1 MDRIVIVGGG
11 ISGLSLSYALL
22 ESDPS
27 ADVVV
32 FESEKRPG
40 GKIWTEKVNG
50 FLCEGG
56 VNGFLDN
63 RAKTLELAS
72 KLLINPLRSSDAARK
87 RYVFSGGKLRL
98 LPESPLSFLSS
109 DLLSLYGRLRVMYE
123 FFAPRGS
130 SDDET
135 LADFARRR
143 LGKEAYEKLID
154 PMASGIYAGNPE
166 LLSLKSCFTK
176 IFKLEEK
183 YGSLI
188 KGMIKL
194 QRAREKERRT
204 DKLQTLYES
213 DRPNS
218 PASLREAGRAKLQTK
233 VSAGP
238 GGTLTSFHNGM
249 GMIIDS
255 LKSYLEERLRVG
267 GKVISVER
275 KGKRYAVHLSDGM
288 IVEAEIVVIASPAY
302 SAAEILKNLDR
313 HLSSVLSEIQYP
325 SVSVVCFGYRKE
337 RIANKL
343 DGFGFLIPYK
353 ERRKILGAL
362 WDSSIFPGRAPDG
375 YVLLRSMVGG
385 ARASEI
391 AMQDDSRLIDVVAEE
406 LKDIMDIKAQPDFV
420 KIYRH
425 EKAIPQY
432 NIGHDRKLKTVDEM
446 LLKYKNLYLTGNAY
460 RGIGVN
466 DCIENSYKLAETIIR
481 KEEI

>member
-1 MDRIVIVGGG
+1 MDRIVIAGGG
-11 ISGLSLSYALL
+11 ISGLSLAFTLL
-22 ESDPS
+22 ESEPA

-63 RAKTLELAS
+63 RPKTLELAT
-72 KLLINPLRSSDAARK
+72 KLLINPFRSSDAARK
-87 RYVFSGGKLRL
+87 RYVFSGGKLNL
-98 LPESPLSFLSS
+98 LPESPVSFLTS

-123 FFAPRGS
+123 FLAPRGS

-166 LLSLKSCFTK
+166 SLSLKSCFPK
-176 IFKLEEK
+176 IFNLEEK

-194 QRAREKERRT
+194 QR
-204 DKLQTLYES
+204 
-213 DRPNS
+213 
-218 PASLREAGRAKLQTK
+218 EAKKSGNRK

-255 LKSYLEERLRVG
+255 LKGYLKEKLRVG
-267 GKVISVER
+267 SKVVSVER
-275 KGKRYAVHLSDGM
+275 KNKGYVVHLSDGM
-288 IVEAEIVVIASPAY
+288 VVETEILVIASPAY

-313 HLSSVLSEIQYP
+313 PLSSVLSEIPYP
-325 SVSVVCFGYRKE
+325 SVSIVCFGYRKE
-337 RIANKL
+337 RIAHKL

-353 ERRKILGAL
+353 ERRKILGTL

-375 YVLLRSMVGG
+375 YVLLRSMMGG
-385 ARASEI
+385 ARASEL
-391 AMQDDSRLIDVVAEE
+391 AMQGDSRLIDVAAEE
-406 LKDIMDIKAQPDFV
+406 LKDIMDIKIQPDFV

-432 NIGHDRKLKTVDEM
+432 NIGHDRKLKAVDGM

-466 DCIENSYKLAETIIR
+466 DCIENSFKLAETIIR

>member
-27 ADVVV
+27 ADVVI

-56 VNGFLDN
+56 ANGFLDN
-63 RAKTLELAS
+63 RPKTLELAS

-87 RYVFSGGKLRL
+87 RYVFSGGKLNI
-98 LPESPLSFLSS
+98 LPESPLSFLTS

-123 FFAPRGS
+123 FFAPSRYDSQPRDS

-166 LLSLKSCFTK
+166 SLSLKSCFPK
-176 IFKLEEK
+176 VFKLEEK

-194 QRAREKERRT
+194 K
-204 DKLQTLYES
+204 
-213 DRPNS
+213 
-218 PASLREAGRAKLQTK
+218 REAKKSGNQKIG
-233 VSAGP
+233 AGP
-238 GGTLTSFHNGM
+238 GGTLTSFHDGM
-249 GMIIDS
+249 GMMIDS
-255 LKSYLEERLRVG
+255 MKNSLKERLRAG
-267 GKVISVER
+267 SKVISVER
-275 KGKRYAVHLSDGM
+275 KNKGYAVHLSDGM
-288 IVEAEIVVIASPAY
+288 VVEAEIVVIASPAY

-313 HLSSVLSEIQYP
+313 HLSSVLSEITYP

-337 RIANKL
+337 RIAHKL
-343 DGFGFLIPYK
+343 DGFGFLIPYR
-353 ERRKILGAL
+353 ERRKILGSL

-375 YVLLRSMVGG
+375 YALLRSMVGG

-391 AMQDDSRLIDVVAEE
+391 AMQDDSRLIDIVAEE
-406 LKDIMDIKAQPDFV
+406 LGHIMDIKVQPDFV

-432 NIGHDRKLKTVDEM
+432 NIGHDRKLKAVDEM
-446 LLKYKNLYLTGNAY
+446 LLKYRNLYLTGNAY

-466 DCIENSYKLAETIIR
+466 DCIENSYKLAGTIIR

>member
-11 ISGLSLSYALL
+11 ISGLSLAYALL

-63 RAKTLELAS
+63 RPKTLELAS
-72 KLLINPLRSSDAARK
+72 KLLLNPLRSSDAARK
-87 RYVFSGGKLRL
+87 RYVFSDGKLRL

-123 FFAPRGS
+123 FFAPRGRAE
-130 SDDET
+130 DET

-166 LLSLKSCFTK
+166 LLSLKSCFPK
-176 IFKLEEK
+176 ICELEEK

-194 QRAREKERRT
+194 QG
-204 DKLQTLYES
+204 D
-213 DRPNS
+213 
-218 PASLREAGRAKLQTK
+218 AKKSGKPK
-233 VSAGP
+233 VGAGP
-238 GGTLTSFHNGM
+238 GGVLTSFHSGM
-249 GMIIDS
+249 EMMIDS
-255 LKSYLEERLRVG
+255 MKSFLKERLRVG
-267 GKVISVER
+267 NKVVSVER
-275 KGKRYAVHLSDGM
+275 KNKGYAVHLSDGM

-302 SAAEILKNLDR
+302 SAAEILRNLDR
-313 HLSSVLSEIQYP
+313 SLSSVLSEIPYP

-385 ARASEI
+385 ARASEL
-391 AMQDDSRLIDVVAEE
+391 AMQDDSRLMDIVAEE
-406 LKDIMDIKAQPDFV
+406 LGHIMDIKVQPDFV
-420 KIYRH
+420 KNYRH

-460 RGIGVN
+460 RGIGIN

>member
-1 MDRIVIVGGG
+1 MRLTIIGGG
-11 ISGLSLSYALL
+11 ISGLSLAYFLL
-22 ESDPS
+22 EREPS
-27 ADVVV
+27 LDIIIL
-32 FESEKRPG
+32 ESEKRAG

-63 RAKTLELAS
+63 RPKTLELAS
-72 KLLINPLRSSDAARK
+72 KLLINPLRSTDAARK
-87 RYVFSGGKLRL
+87 RYIFSGGKLNL
-98 LPESPLSFLSS
+98 LPESPVSFLTS

-123 FFAPRGS
+123 FFAPRGRAE
-130 SDDET
+130 DET

-154 PMASGIYAGNPE
+154 PMASGIYAGNSE
-166 LLSLKSCFTK
+166 LLSLKSCFPK
-176 IFKLEEK
+176 IFNLEEK

-194 QRAREKERRT
+194 QRARDKERRT
-204 DKLQTLYES
+204 DKLQT
-213 DRPNS
+213 PNS
-218 PASLREAGRAKLQTK
+218 KLQTK
-233 VSAGP
+233 VGAGP
-238 GGTLTSFHNGM
+238 GGTLTSFHDGM
-249 GMIIDS
+249 GMMVDS
-255 LKSYLEERLRVG
+255 LKSSLKERLRAG
-267 GKVISVER
+267 SKVVSVER
-275 KGKRYAVHLSDGM
+275 KNKGYAVHLSDGM
-288 IVEAEIVVIASPAY
+288 VVETEILVIASPAY

-313 HLSSVLSEIQYP
+313 PLSSVLSEIPYP

-337 RIANKL
+337 RIADKL

-353 ERRKILGAL
+353 ERRKILGSL

-375 YVLLRSMVGG
+375 YALLRSMVGG
-385 ARASEI
+385 ARASEL
-391 AMQDDSRLIDVVAEE
+391 AMQDDSRLMDVVAEE
-406 LKDIMDIKAQPDFV
+406 LKDIMDIKVQPDFV

-432 NIGHDRKLKTVDEM
+432 NIGHDRKLKAVDEM